1 MKLAETVI
9 IKLFSWTVIP
19 SMLFI
24 ISWWG
29 LALIPILNI
38 YEISDKLIAFFAISG
53 MFIGFIIS
61 IFTHKYLFFNFY
73 KIDYF
78 YLSLF
83 YIFFSAVG
91 IAFLMGIPIL
101 VILIGVIAGIYIGR
115 RLYITNSYDEKIVKS
130 VSIFSSLVTGFWVL
144 FICLIIKNDVA
155 LNQEYTG
162 ISIDI
167 FSGTFG
173 MLIVVLIV
181 LLFILLQY
189 FLTNV
194 SCKLAYKMGS

>member
-1 MKLAETVI
+1 MKSAETI
-9 IKLFSWTVIP
+9 IIRLISWTVFP
-19 SMLFI
+19 AMLFI

-115 RLYITNSYDEKIVKS
+115 RLYITNSYDEKIV
-130 VSIFSSLVTGFWVL
+130 
-144 FICLIIKNDVA
+144 ICLIIKNDVA

-194 SCKLAYKMGS
+194 SCKVAYKMGS